1 MWVLWVVCMLSKA
14 GVKLLKTVYEALPD
28 NLHLREISRRS
39 KVSSETAHRLLHQ
52 LAGEDVLTY
61 WEEGKEKI
69 FALNLSNPFVPKYY
83 EFIKGRAAKD
93 LYAGDAKIEEI
104 RDEVI
109 QKIGARTERKYSV
122 LLMSTQPFKIFLVV
136 DNADYTGMIDA
147 VESLQ
152 GNLKLKFP
160 DLSIVAMSEEGLAKN
175 LEDYPEMREVIK
187 KTTPLYGSENF
198 FKVLF
203 DYWRRK
209 HDEDLRE
216 KRTRPDQARDG
227 NDTAQPPTG

>member
-1 MWVLWVVCMLSKA
+1 MLSKA

-28 NLHLREISRRS
+28 CLHLREISRRS

-61 WEEGKEKI
+61 WVEGKEKI

-83 EFIKGRAAKD
+83 EFIKGKAAKD
-93 LYAGDAKIEEI
+93 LYAQDAKIEEI

-109 QKIGARTERKYSV
+109 QQVGSKTERKYSV
-122 LLMSTQPFKIFLVV
+122 LLMSSSPFKIFLVV
-136 DNADYTGMIDA
+136 DNQDYTGMIDA

-160 DLSIVAMSEEGLAKN
+160 GLSLVAMSEEGLAKN
-175 LEDYPEMREVIK
+175 LDTYPQMREVIK

-203 DYWRRK
+203 DYWRQK
-209 HDEDLRE
+209 NDENPRE
-216 KRTRPDQARDG
+216 KRARTDQARDG
-227 NDTAQPPTG
+227 KDQTQPGPG